1 VLALGHDQARIP
13 TGDGI
18 TPVVVDLAA
27 PLDDGAIP
35 EFDSIV
41 HLAQANVPFPDG
53 AGDLF
58 RVNVVSTQELLD
70 LARRRGA
77 ERFVYASS
85 GSVYGLGEGAVAE
98 DDPRRADDFY
108 SVTKRSGE
116 LVVGAYRDQVGGAVL
131 RFFAPYGPG
140 QVNRLIPGLIARV
153 SNGDAVTLRGGGR
166 PRMTPIYVDDV
177 VESIVRAL
185 ASSEQLVLNV
195 AGDETV
201 SIRDLGERI
210 GAIVGRAPVFED
222 AGGEAPGDLI
232 ADNSRLHG
240 LLGSRTL
247 VPLDEGLR
255 RTVEE

>member
-1 VLALGHDQARIP
+1 M
-13 TGDGI
+13 
-18 TPVVVDLAA
+18 
-27 PLDDGAIP
+27 
-35 EFDSIV
+35 
-41 HLAQANVPFPDG
+41 
-53 AGDLF
+53 
-58 RVNVVSTQELLD
+58 NVVSTQELLD

-108 SVTKRSGE
+108 GVTKRSGE
-116 LVVGAYRDQVGGAVL
+116 LVVGAYREQVGGAVL
-131 RFFAPYGPG
+131 RFFAPYGPR

-232 ADNSRLHG
+232 ADNSRLHE
-240 LLGSRTL
+240 LLGSRAL

-255 RTVEE
+255 RTVEG